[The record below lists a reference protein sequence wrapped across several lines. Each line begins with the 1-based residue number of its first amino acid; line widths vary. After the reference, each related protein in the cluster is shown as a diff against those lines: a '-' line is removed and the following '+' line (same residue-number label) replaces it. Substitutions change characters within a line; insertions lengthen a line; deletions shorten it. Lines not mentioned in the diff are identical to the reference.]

1 MASRAQVVDPRSR
14 WFHVFAAVLI
24 AAIIFAGV
32 SRTFYLNSYLRNWFW
47 GTLTIL
53 K

>member
-32 SRTFYLNSYLRNWFW
+32 SRIFYLNSYFAKLVL
-47 GTLTIL
+47 G
-53 K
+53 KPSPY